1 MVELSRSAGA
11 PGDVIR
17 VTGVN
22 FPVNARLRM
31 MDVVGPQAESLLG
44 RTPISTSA
52 DGKLTV
58 EFVVPDVRPGR
69 YTFQVSTDRGGA
81 LFTVLPGVAATPT
94 PATLTGPPLHPSLAG
109 YSTLFASVMSTLP
122 AQSYFEMLASLE
134 GPPHAKGCACQPCQ
148 VKRAC
153 LQKAMTL
160 MARSSPA
167 LFQLL
172 EVWALEDRDDRN

>member
-1 MVELSRSAGA
+1 MVELSRPEGA

-17 VTGVN
+17 VSGTN

-69 YTFQVSTDRGGA
+69 YTFQVSTDRGGGGGA

-94 PATLTGPPLHPSLAG
+94 PTPVAPPGPRVHPSLAG
-109 YSTLFASVMSTLP
+109 YSPLLASVMSTLP
-122 AQSYFEMLASLE
+122 DQHDFVSD
-134 GPPHAKGCACQPCQ
+134 GPERH
-148 VKRAC
+148 
-153 LQKAMTL
+153 
-160 MARSSPA
+160 
-167 LFQLL
+167 
-172 EVWALEDRDDRN
+172 